1 MTRLNTSINAASP
14 PTISKIIWKIFT
26 SNFVWKVSRA
36 VEMASEPDDTV
47 DSALFARLSA
57 ALKAA
62 WAASVSPRADSAS
75 ESACP
80 PMATRRSFVS
90 LLIFSPLTAPD
101 RYSETGR

>member
-62 WAASVSPRADSAS
+62 
-75 ESACP
+75 
-80 PMATRRSFVS
+80 
-90 LLIFSPLTAPD
+90 
-101 RYSETGR
+101 